1 MDFSAYFSIIRP
13 LNASV
18 AGIAG
23 VLGYL
28 IAHGTVFGEAMLP
41 LVVVVVAC
49 ITAAGNTINDYFDR
63 DIDLINRPDRP
74 IPAGKISPRGAL
86 LFGTLLFLAGLLVAG
101 IIAVYTTPICLLI
114 AVVNSV
120 LLLLY
125 ASRLK
130 GMPLVGNIAVS
141 YLAAS
146 VFLFG
151 GALTG
156 VGGMIQ
162 TLPVVLIT
170 FCAMLARE
178 LVKDAEDVA
187 GDREGGANTLPMVIG
202 VRKTVLYAF
211 FAAVA
216 GVVLSYLPVVR
227 WWGLPYLAAIS
238 AVDAVIIA
246 GAFVAVRCTRP
257 DCVRES
263 RASALL
269 KVGMFAALVVF
280 IAAAVAY

>member
-1 MDFSAYFSIIRP
+1 MGFSAYFSIIRP

-28 IAHGTVFGEAMLP
+28 IAQGTLFGEPMLP

-74 IPAGKISPRGAL
+74 IPAGRISPRAAL
-86 LFGTLLFLAGLLVAG
+86 LFSTLLFLAGNLVAG
-101 IIAVYTTPICLLI
+101 VIAVYMNPLCLLI
-114 AVVNSV
+114 AVGNSL

-141 YLAAS
+141 FLAGS
-146 VFLFG
+146 IFLFG

-156 VGGMIQ
+156 IGGVIQ
-162 TLPVVLIT
+162 TLPLVAIT

-202 VRKTVLYAF
+202 VRKTVQYAF
-211 FAAVA
+211 LAAA
-216 GVVLSYLPVVR
+216 TGVLLSYLPVVR
-227 WWGLPYLAAIS
+227 WWGIPYLAAIT

-263 RASALL
+263 QASALL
-269 KVGMFAALVVF
+269 KVGMFAALGVF

>member
-1 MDFSAYFSIIRP
+1 MGLSAYFSIIRP

-23 VLGYL
+23 VIGFL
-28 IAHGTVFGEAMLP
+28 IAQGTLSGQPLLP

-63 DIDLINRPDRP
+63 DIDRVNRPDRP
-74 IPAGKISPRGAL
+74 LPAGKISPHAAL
-86 LFGTLLFLAGLLVAG
+86 YFSILLFLAGNVVAG
-101 IIAVYTTPICLLI
+101 VIALSTTPLCLLI
-114 AVVNSV
+114 AAGNS
-120 LLLLY
+120 LILLLY

-178 LVKDAEDVA
+178 LIKDAEDVA
-187 GDREGGANTLPMVIG
+187 GDREGGATTLPMIIG
-202 VRKTVLYAF
+202 VRKTVRYAC
-211 FAAVA
+211 FAAA
-216 GVVLSYLPVVR
+216 TGVVLSYLPVVR
-227 WWGLPYLAAIS
+227 WWGIPYLAAIT

-246 GAFVAVRCTRP
+246 GVFAAVRCTRP

-263 RASALL
+263 RASTLI

-280 IAAAVAY
+280 IAAAVVY